1 MKRQEESY
9 SWENWTRNG
18 LISLR
23 RCQWINVRLWTCHW
37 NAVSILETRHHMKY
51 SIILPVMKSLSW
63 LPHVALTWLSGTIY
77 GFLSPFD
84 TPPEEMSKNVLII
97 PKDLRPQQNIWRL
110 FFQFFWQLFLSSLFF
125 PTFFFFFNSGMM
137 LKLKLQCFGH
147 LMRRVDSLEKTDAER
162 DWG

>member
-77 GFLSPFD
+77 GSLSPLD
-84 TPPEEMSKNVLII
+84 TLPEEMSKNVLII
-97 PKDLRPQQNIWRL
+97 PKVLRLQQNIWRL
-110 FFQFFWQLFLSSLFF
+110 SFQFSRAIISFL
-125 PTFFFFFNSGMM
+125 FFFFLFLANFPFVVCKSFN
-137 LKLKLQCFGH
+137 
-147 LMRRVDSLEKTDAER
+147 
-162 DWG
+162 